1 MIHKDVGEDDVSTQ
15 NQKNAQ
21 SCSEKR
27 NNGTRNIDDD
37 NDNYEYSSEMIND
50 KTYRVNNNQ
59 NNHSNDNHHDNN
71 NKDNDNSNSS
81 NNLNTELDHA
91 KNILLKLQISKDIQD
106 AI

>member
-50 KTYRVNNNQ
+50 KTYRVNN
-59 NNHSNDNHHDNN
+59 
-71 NKDNDNSNSS
+71 KDNDNSNSS